1 MLPKIAREARDRFA
15 LIILD
20 PAYKLLGAADE
31 NSARDI
37 TGMLNAVEELAV
49 TTGAAVAFGAHFAKG
64 NAASKESLD
73 RISGSG
79 VFARD
84 PDTILTLTRH
94 EEVNAFSIEM
104 TLRNH
109 APIDPFVVRWQYP
122 LLRRDGALD
131 PARLKAVK
139 GRPPIYDAAMLLDVL
154 GAATMKTGDWQQAVA
169 DAHGMSRAKFH
180 ELRREL
186 LDQGKIEA
194 DCGGMWKR
202 KSQTRPESVES
213 PENDSKT

>member
-1 MLPKIAREARDRFA
+1 MLPKITQEAKNQFA

-20 PAYKLLGAADE
+20 PSYKLLGSADE

-64 NAASKESLD
+64 NAAAKESLD

-84 PDTILTLTRH
+84 PDSILTLTRH
-94 EEVNAFSIEM
+94 EEANAFSIEM

-109 APIDPFVVRWQYP
+109 APLDPFVVRWDYP
-122 LLRRDGALD
+122 LLRRDDALD
-131 PARLKAVK
+131 PARLKATK
-139 GRPPIYDAAMLLDVL
+139 GRPSIYDAHMLLNVL
-154 GAATMKTGDWQQAVA
+154 GTATMPAGTWQRAVEH
-169 DAHGMSRAKFH
+169 AHGMSRAKFH
-180 ELRREL
+180 ELRHEL
-186 LDQGKIEA
+186 IKQNKVEQNS
-194 DCGGMWKR
+194 GGLWKA
-202 KSQTRPESVES
+202 KNGMSCPVIQ
-213 PENDSKT
+213 